1 MVLALSID
9 PPTTAARTAS
19 QLGVQFPLLSDPSAA
34 LIRQYLMYSQRM
46 RMADMGYVLIDA
58 GGRVRYRVRDPQFGA
73 HSPAILQKFARMQT
87 AQ

>member
-9 PPTTAARTAS
+9 PPATTAQTAS
-19 QLGVQFPLLSDPSAA
+19 KLGLQFPLLSDPPATI
-34 LIRQYLMYSQRM
+34 IRQYKMYSQRM

-58 GGRVRYRVRDPQFGA
+58 SGGLRYRVRDPQFGA
-73 HSPAILQKFARMQT
+73 HSPAILQKFTRMKT

>member
-1 MVLALSID
+1 MALSID
-9 PPTTAARTAS
+9 PPATAAQTAS

-34 LIRQYLMYSQRM
+34 VIRQYHMYSQRM

-73 HSPAILQKFARMQT
+73 HSPAILQKFARMQI